1 MESTSTEAP
10 LDGLP
15 QPRLEELLRFE
26 RLLSDTAARLLNV
39 APEEMDATIHVSVSA
54 LGAYLGSDR
63 GGIALFSE
71 DGRSLAFRYG
81 YFTSGTNPA
90 LFETDLAQALPWYA
104 GELRAG
110 RAVILPHLPEALPPE
125 AVAEL
130 AFASGIGLKSAF
142 ALPLKAGGEVV
153 GGLGFDYLTAY
164 RHWSPELLS
173 RLELLASV
181 YANALYR
188 RRANARLE
196 EAHELRRSV
205 LESVSGEI
213 VVLDRGGRVAAVNE
227 AWTRSARREAI
238 PQERAPVGSD
248 YVAAIERAVVEGNVE
263 VHQVREALRAVRA
276 VLAGERPGFQTTYR
290 YGPADRLRH
299 YLLTVSPRAGGEGAV
314 VVHTDV
320 TELEEAKAALER
332 SLREVSELKERLEAE
347 NVVLQQE
354 VRHAHGFGEIVG
366 TSPALGRVLAQ
377 VEQVAPTD
385 APVLL
390 LGETGTGKDLV
401 ARALHERSRRGDRPL
416 VTVNCA
422 ALPATLVESELFGY
436 EKGAFTGALQ
446 RTVGRFEVAH
456 GGSLFLDEI
465 GELPLEVQAKL
476 LRVLQAGEF
485 ERLGSSKTIRVD
497 VRLITATN
505 RDLEREVREG
515 RFRADLFYRLS
526 VFPVS
531 LPPLR
536 ERREDIPLLAWHF
549 IARRQA
555 KLGRSVRRVPERL
568 MRAFTAYPWPGNVRE
583 LENVVERAL
592 IMTSG
597 ATLAADPVFLAAAP
611 VVPAV
616 GPEAS
621 LAEAERA
628 HIRAVLDACGWKIS
642 GKGNAAD
649 RLGLKRSTL
658 QFRMK
663 KLGLARRGSG
673 E

>member
-1 MESTSTEAP
+1 MPVIVPPPLKGSGNSALETS
-10 LDGLP
+10 
-15 QPRLEELLRFE
+15 LEFE
-26 RLLSDTAARLLNV
+26 TFLSDLAARLLNV
-39 APEEMDATIHVSVSA
+39 APEQFDGAIRESLRDLAAI
-54 LGAYLGSDR
+54 LGGER

-71 DGRSLAFRYG
+71 DGRSLQ
-81 YFTSGTNPA
+81 FTYPFGVEGA
-90 LFETDLAQALPWYA
+90 DMRLFKADLAAAHPWYA
-104 GELRAG
+104 AELRAG
-110 RAVILPHLPEALPPE
+110 RPVIAPRLPDGVPEEARAEWAHVMALGMKSHL
-125 AVAEL
+125 
-130 AFASGIGLKSAF
+130 S
-142 ALPLKAGGEVV
+142 LPLKAGGEV
-153 GGLGFDYLTAY
+153 LGALGVDHIAEY
-164 RHWSPELLS
+164 RSWSPDFLS

-188 RRANARLE
+188 RRARARLQR
-196 EAHELRRSV
+196 ADDLNRSV
-205 LESVSGEI
+205 LASVSNEI
-213 VVLDRGGRVAAVNE
+213 VVLDRTGRVVSVNE
-227 AWTRSARREAI
+227 AWKRSFRRGRH
-238 PQERAPVGSD
+238 PQATVDIGAD
-248 YVAAIERAVVEGNVE
+248 YLAVIERAAGGDPRGAEILSG
-263 VHQVREALRAVRA
+263 LRS
-276 VLAGERPGFQTTYR
+276 VLSGEKERFERRYPYCDAGETRTYQ
-290 YGPADRLRH
+290 
-299 YLLTVSPRAGGEGAV
+299 LTVTPLSTPAGGAV
-314 VVHTDV
+314 VVYTDL
-320 TELEEAKAALER
+320 TELEQAKAALEA
-332 SLREVSELKERLEAE
+332 SLQEAQELKARLEAE
-347 NVVLQQE
+347 NVVLQQQ
-354 VRHAHGFGEIVG
+354 VRHAQGFDEMVG
-366 TSPALGRVLAQ
+366 TSAALGRVLAQ

-401 ARALHERSRRGDRPL
+401 ARALHDRSRRRERPL

-446 RTVGRFEVAH
+446 RTIGRFEVAH

-485 ERLGSSKTIRVD
+485 ERLGSPKTIKVD
-497 VRLITATN
+497 VRLIAATN

-515 RFRADLFYRLS
+515 RFRPDLFYRLS
-526 VFPVS
+526 VFPIS

-536 ERREDIPLLAWHF
+536 ERREDIPLLVWHF

-555 KLGRSVRRVPERL
+555 ALDRAVKRVPERL
-568 MRAFTAYPWPGNVRE
+568 MRAFTAYAWPGNVRE

-597 ATLAADPVFLAAAP
+597 ATLAADPAFLDAAP

-616 GPEAS
+616 GPKAS

-628 HIRAVLDACGWKIS
+628 HIRAVLDACGWKLS

-649 RLGLKRSTL
+649 RLGLNRSTL

-663 KLGLARRGSG
+663 KLGLARPERGA
-673 E
+673 

>member
-10 LDGLP
+10 REGFT
-15 QPRLEELLRFE
+15 QPTVEELLRFE

-39 APEEMDATIHVSVSA
+39 APEEMDATIQVSVSA
-54 LGAYLGSDR
+54 LGAYLGSER

-71 DGRSLAFRYG
+71 DGRSLLFQYG
-81 YFTSGTNPA
+81 YFAPGVK
-90 LFETDLAQALPWYA
+90 TDLFDMDLARALPWYG

-110 RAVILPHLPEALPPE
+110 RPVIVPHAPEGVPVEALE
-125 AVAEL
+125 ERAAI
-130 AFASGIGLKSAF
+130 AAIGIKSNIT
-142 ALPLKAGGEVV
+142 LPLKAGGVIV
-153 GGLGFDYLTAY
+153 GVLGWDFLVTY
-164 RHWSPELLS
+164 HNWSPEFLS

-196 EAHELRRSV
+196 EAHELHRSV

-213 VVLDRGGRVAAVNE
+213 VVLDRDGRVVAVNE
-227 AWTRSARREAI
+227 AWRRSARREAI
-238 PQERAPVGSD
+238 PQERVSVGSD
-248 YVAAIERAVVEGNVE
+248 YVAAIERAVVEGNVD
-263 VHQVREALRAVRA
+263 VHQGREVLRPVRA
-276 VLAGERPGFQTTYR
+276 VLSREQSGFQTTYR
-290 YGPADRLRH
+290 YGPPDRPLH
-299 YLLTVSPRAGGEGAV
+299 YLLTVSPRAGGDGAV

-320 TELEEAKAALER
+320 TELEEAKAALEE

-354 VRHAHGFGEIVG
+354 VRHAHGFDEIVG
-366 TSPALGRVLAQ
+366 TGPALGRVLAQ

-390 LGETGTGKDLV
+390 LGETGTGKELV
-401 ARALHERSRRGDRPL
+401 ARAVHERSPRRDRPL

-485 ERLGSSKTIRVD
+485 ERLGSPKTIRVD

-526 VFPVS
+526 VFPIS

-568 MRAFTAYPWPGNVRE
+568 MRAFTAYSWPGNVRE
-583 LENVVERAL
+583 LENVIERAL
-592 IMTSG
+592 IMTNG
-597 ATLAADPVFLAAAP
+597 ATLAADPAFLAAAP

-628 HIRAVLDACGWKIS
+628 HIRTVLDACGWKIA

-663 KLGLARRGSG
+663 KLGLARPGRG